1 VLGTP
6 PPEAAATA
14 RVPLQLV
21 DVAPTAT
28 PGSGAPL
35 PSGAATPRVSAALP
49 RAHGRSRWLVRI
61 GAGMAVAAAA
71 GVVFVRTRPAPV
83 PASLPPPPLPT
94 LATPLPEPVAV
105 PRRVSAAVAAAAPA
119 TTPEPRS
126 ATPGPADTRPTAP
139 ARSVPPEVAG
149 LLREAEQALRVGDPA
164 RALRLVDQ
172 SFYLEKTGWGW
183 AVKAR
188 AHCRQKDLGAARAAS
203 LNVVGP
209 LRAVVVRDCL
219 REGIDLRGR

>member
-1 VLGTP
+1 
-6 PPEAAATA
+6 
-14 RVPLQLV
+14 
-21 DVAPTAT
+21 
-28 PGSGAPL
+28 
-35 PSGAATPRVSAALP
+35 
-49 RAHGRSRWLVRI
+49 
-61 GAGMAVAAAA
+61 MAVAAAA
-71 GVVFVRTRPAPV
+71 GVVVVRTRPAPV
-83 PASLPPPPLPT
+83 PASLPPPALPA
-94 LATPLPEPVAV
+94 LATPLPEPVAL

-119 TTPEPRS
+119 TTPEPRP
-126 ATPGPADTRPTAP
+126 ATPRPADTRPTAP
-139 ARSVPPEVAG
+139 ARNVPPEVAG

-164 RALRLVDQ
+164 KALRLVDQ